1 MSHIFGNTKMSNTSI
16 SKNLSCNTLTAF
28 KGCITNDI
36 CALLEN
42 GDLIYPVSGISIST
56 TLTAKSSGHIIN
68 VTTNNA
74 VITLPPATD
83 SVGVYFIFILPP
95 GTTSA
100 KWIVSGVDTINGPLN
115 SGGTVIKTNNVSLIE
130 MGSTLY
136 GKTEDGSA
144 GDKVIFKCNGTTWFV
159 LGISQLD
166 AFRNPPFSLTV
177 SSNMDMTG
185 TDLNNVVNNTQ
196 NVHMLDTDAGGWNW
210 NYTDAYNLLGFTPPN
225 LYFMQFG
232 LEGGDPVVP
241 VANNNDGLSWNSHIP
256 AFLDTNA
263 PSYPNPS
270 TSVVRAIDL
279 HPFDTIIKNNLAN
292 SLPVVSF
299 SQIKTSNIE
308 SITIY
313 FKTGDNSNGGDRP
326 DMNTGLKWGK
336 LTEAENLWIEFCDV
350 DNVSLKTP
358 GSREYGKGN
367 STHSSYLQ
375 ALYSTKE
382 ELQYSMVEYADLLI
396 SPLYLFAREQ
406 NTISEIPVSR
416 YWHAGTT
423 SALNLLSTA
432 PGWNVVPTIGQGG
445 DGIHTAYHLTY
456 GSQVGTSASANF
468 IYTGTNTNLSGIY
481 GAARNNNTALWDPT
495 ISLATQTL
503 STRNNNVNLV
513 NASSPGYPGY
523 PIPTDIKQG
532 NVSRDINIP
541 DPNWIKVTINKIP
554 KNTAC
559 VRIFQDRYT
568 GGGNPP
574 NDNYAIA
581 SVKVTFSGTYNSS

>member
-1 MSHIFGNTKMSNTSI
+1 MSNIYGNPKMSNTSI
-16 SKNLSCNTLTAF
+16 SKNLSGNTLTAF

-36 CALLEN
+36 CALPEN

-83 SVGVYFIFILPP
+83 STGVYFIFILPE
-95 GTTSA
+95 GTTSI
-100 KWIVSGVDTINGPLN
+100 KWIVSPGTLDTINGPIN
-115 SGGTVIKTNNVSLIE
+115 SGGDMVKINKEVVVAMGTVHGRTAD
-130 MGSTLY
+130 GST
-136 GKTEDGSA
+136 
-144 GDKVIFKCNGTTWFV
+144 GDKIVFKCNGTEWFI

-166 AFRNPPFSLTV
+166 AFGNPPFSLTI
-177 SSNMDMTG
+177 SSNIDTNG
-185 TDLNNVVNNTQ
+185 TDQHNVLNNKQ
-196 NVHMLDTDAGGWNW
+196 NVHIFTEDVGGWNW
-210 NYTDAYNLLGFTPPN
+210 NNTEACSLLGFKPEN
-225 LYFMQFG
+225 LNFIQFG
-232 LEGGDPVVP
+232 LEQNDPVIP
-241 VANNNDGLSWNSHIP
+241 QPNTNDGLTWNSHVP
-256 AFLDTNA
+256 AFIDTAA
-263 PSYPNPS
+263 PGYSA

-279 HPFDTIIKNNLAN
+279 HPFDFIIKNNLAN

-299 SQIKTSNIE
+299 PQIKSYNLE

-313 FKTGDNSNGGDRP
+313 FKTGDGTNGGNRP
-326 DMNTGLKWGK
+326 DMNTGLKWGR
-336 LTEAENLWIEFCDV
+336 LTEAENLWIEFCDS

-358 GSREYGKGN
+358 TSRDYGKGN

-375 ALYSTKE
+375 SLYSAKE
-382 ELQYSMVEYADLLI
+382 ELQYTMVEYEDLLN

-406 NTISEIPVSR
+406 NTISQIPVSR

-423 SALNLLSTA
+423 SVMSLLSTSS
-432 PGWNVVPTIGQGG
+432 GWNVVPTTGQGG
-445 DGIHTAYHLTY
+445 DGIHTAYDLTY
-456 GSQVGTSASANF
+456 GSQVGTTASANF
-468 IYTGTNTNLSGIY
+468 IYTGTNPNLSGIY
-481 GAARNNNTALWDPT
+481 GAARNNTALWDPT
-495 ISLATQTL
+495 ISLVAQTL

-523 PIPTDIKQG
+523 PIPTDIKHG